1 MAPEMLLRGASSS
14 FAQGWTRGRR
24 SGREIVGCS
33 RSVPVLCQCLVRE
46 GHEAFGVKAVICS
59 SVTPMRRSSKAH
71 VRFVAWFSS
80 CDVYTTSP
88 FMSTKKD
95 CGPRGGCCPL
105 IADRGGIRLDLRG
118 SRFRR
123 RIWMTDVNVRA
134 PHGKP
139 VQKSGEGT
147 DDEYRNQSNEDNEH
161 LTAQFC
167 SPWGLLSRGL
177 RCLAV
182 LGERLR
188 RLRLGCLRAAV
199 RGVQRLGY
207 RATRAG
213 VIVVAHELFL
223 SHSYAEHDAVAT
235 QASSRG
241 SRNERLDFLIGDAD
255 QHVVKDPG
263 EACGFFE
270 VFRRGR
276 RTIGGV
282 NDVAVSVLG
291 AEGPDI

>member
-1 MAPEMLLRGASSS
+1 MAPETLLRGASSS

-95 CGPRGGCCPL
+95 YSPRGGRCPL

-177 RCLAV
+177 RCLEV

-207 RATRAG
+207 RATRGGGGSSLLMSCFYHTRTLSMTPWPPRPRHEEAG
-213 VIVVAHELFL
+213 TNALISLSVMPISMSSKTQVRRVAFL
-223 SHSYAEHDAVAT
+223 KSFVEEDEPSAV
-235 QASSRG
+235 
-241 SRNERLDFLIGDAD
+241 LMM
-255 QHVVKDPG
+255 
-263 EACGFFE
+263 
-270 VFRRGR
+270 
-276 RTIGGV
+276 
-282 NDVAVSVLG
+282 
-291 AEGPDI
+291 

>member
-1 MAPEMLLRGASSS
+1 VAPETLLRGASSS

-95 CGPRGGCCPL
+95 YSPRGGRCPL

-207 RATRAG
+207 RATRG
-213 VIVVAHELFL
+213 
-223 SHSYAEHDAVAT
+223 
-235 QASSRG
+235 
-241 SRNERLDFLIGDAD
+241 GD
-255 QHVVKDPG
+255 
-263 EACGFFE
+263 
-270 VFRRGR
+270 RRC
-276 RTIGGV
+276 
-282 NDVAVSVLG
+282 S
-291 AEGPDI
+291 